1 MINSKRKEIIAIIII
16 LIIQTIVY
24 VFWGLNKEYIHM
36 DEAYSFG
43 LVNYDKVEIQ
53 DNSDFYNT
61 WHTKEYYK
69 DYLIVNEDEKNDFSS
84 VYENQK
90 NDVHPPL
97 YYFLLRISMLGSI
110 NEYSTIPG
118 IILNILIHLAITVLM
133 YLILKKILYSY
144 SLNREKS
151 LLISL
156 VTAITLSTISSVIY
170 IRMYSLSTLNI
181 LIITYLHILLFEK
194 ERYNVKILGSIVVAA
209 LIGSLTHYYYLF
221 YLGALFLIF
230 VVKLIKN
237 KEYSNL
243 WKYIASLIIAGVTSL
258 IIFPYSI
265 NHLFFGYRGQGAISK
280 ILDYENLFKS
290 IDQYIL
296 KLNTY
301 TFSNLLIIL
310 LFGLFGLVFY
320 NLGRKNVEKN
330 KNIEKK
336 IEKEK
341 FKFSN
346 KYISLILI
354 PTIVYFIFISIS
366 SPWVELRYIMPI
378 CSLFF
383 VLILIGIMHNIKTLV
398 SEKKQNIILGSILIL
413 ILINPFIFNL
423 KPEQVY
429 LDKKEIVS
437 ALENELNLPT
447 IYVFNSSHNRF
458 LDDILLF
465 SKLDNSYVAKDLEI
479 TEENIVNILQGK
491 DLSKGI
497 IIFINEN
504 QDNDSILDVIK
515 NATNLNN
522 VKYLKRLNACDVY
535 YINNKQ

>member
-1 MINSKRKEIIAIIII
+1 MINSKQKEIIAIICI
-16 LIIQTIVY
+16 LIIQTMVY

-53 DNSDFYNT
+53 DNPDFYNT
-61 WHTKEYYK
+61 WHTDEYYT
-69 DYLIVNEDEKNDFSS
+69 DYLVVNEDEKNDFSS

-97 YYFLLRISMLGSI
+97 YYLFLRLSMGVSI

-118 IILNILIHLAITVLM
+118 IVLNIVIHLAITVLM
-133 YLILKKILYSY
+133 YLILKKILSSY
-144 SLNREKS
+144 SWSKEKS

-156 VTAITLSTISSVIY
+156 VSAITLSTISSVVY
-170 IRMYSLSTLNI
+170 IRMYSLSALNI
-181 LIITYLHILLFEK
+181 LIITYLHILLFDK
-194 ERYNVKILGSIVVAA
+194 DKYNAKILASIAVAA

-221 YLGALFLIF
+221 FLGALFLIF
-230 VVKLIKN
+230 MVKLIKN

-243 WKYIASLIIAGVTSL
+243 WKYVVSLIIAGVSSL

-290 IDQYIL
+290 IGEYIL

-301 TFSNLLIIL
+301 TFSKLLFIL
-310 LFGLFGLVFY
+310 LLCLFALVFF
-320 NLGRKNVEKN
+320 NLGRKNIEKN
-330 KNIEKK
+330 ENKENKKNKCG
-336 IEKEK
+336 
-341 FKFSN
+341 N
-346 KYISLILI
+346 KYIGLILV
-354 PTIVYFIFISIS
+354 PTIIYFIFISIS

-378 CSLFF
+378 CNLMFI
-383 VLILIGIMHNIKTLV
+383 LILIGIMYNIKTLV

-423 KPEQVY
+423 IPEQVY

-437 ALENELNLPT
+437 TLENELNIPT
-447 IYVFNSSHNRF
+447 VYVFNSSHNRF

-479 TEENIVNILQGK
+479 TEENILEILKGK

-497 IIFINEN
+497 VIFINEN
-504 QDNDSILDVIK
+504 QDNDKILDVIK
-515 NATNLNN
+515 NATNLNEVN
-522 VKYLKRLNACDVY
+522 YLKRLNASDVY
-535 YINNKQ
+535 YIKNM

>member
-1 MINSKRKEIIAIIII
+1 MINSKKKEIIAIIIV
-16 LIIQTIVY
+16 LIIQTMVY

-36 DEAYSFG
+36 DEVYSFG

-53 DNSDFYNT
+53 DNWDFYNT
-61 WHTKEYYK
+61 WHTNEYYM
-69 DYLIVNEDEKNDFSS
+69 DYLTVNEDEKSDFSS
-84 VYENQK
+84 VYKNQK

-97 YYFLLRISMLGSI
+97 YYLLLRISMGVSI

-118 IILNILIHLAITVLM
+118 IALNIVIHLAITVLM

-144 SLNREKS
+144 SSNIEKS

-156 VTAITLSTISSVIY
+156 VAAITLSTISSVIY

-181 LIITYLHILLFEK
+181 LIITYLHILLSEK
-194 ERYNVKILGSIVVAA
+194 EKYNIKILGSIAVAA

-221 YLGALFLIF
+221 FLGALFLIF
-230 VVKLIKN
+230 IVKLIKN

-243 WKYIASLIIAGVTSL
+243 WKYVVSLIIAGVSSL

-290 IDQYIL
+290 IDKYIL

-310 LFGLFGLVFY
+310 LLVLFGLAFF
-320 NLGRKNVEKN
+320 NLGRKSIVINKNVEK
-330 KNIEKK
+330 K
-336 IEKEK
+336 K

-346 KYISLILI
+346 KYIALILI

-378 CSLFF
+378 CDLIFI
-383 VLILIGIMHNIKTLV
+383 LILISIMHNIKTLV
-398 SEKKQNIILGSILIL
+398 SEKKQNVILGSILIL
-413 ILINPFIFNL
+413 IVINPVISKL
-423 KPEQVY
+423 LPEQVY
-429 LDKKEIVS
+429 LDKKEIVDI
-437 ALENELNLPT
+437 LENDLNLPT
-447 IYVFNSSHNRF
+447 VYMLDSSNNRF

-479 TEENIVNILQGK
+479 TEENILNILEGK

-497 IIFINEN
+497 VVFINEN
-504 QDNDSILDVIK
+504 QDNDKIVDVIK
-515 NATNLNN
+515 NATNLNE
-522 VKYLKRLNACDVY
+522 VSYLKRLNACDVY
-535 YINNKQ
+535 YINNR